1 MKREMKI
8 GDSQIITINEDG
20 TVSVPDKVQIR
31 DFEIAELF
39 GVMIPTIR
47 SNIRAILK
55 TGIATADLTGGAT
68 LVGCNILPDYHGLDM
83 VMALAFRIQS
93 FEAKLFRQWVIQR
106 CVANRLQP
114 IVLQYNYAQIHLSEQ
129 N

>member
-1 MKREMKI
+1 MKRK
-8 GDSQIITINEDG
+8 IITISGDG
-20 TVSVPDKVQIR
+20 KVSVPDTVQMR

-39 GVMIPTIR
+39 GVMIPTVR

-55 TGIATADLTGGAT
+55 TGIATADLTNGAT
-68 LVGCNILPDYHGLDM
+68 LVGCNVLPDYYGLDM

-93 FEAKLFRQWVIQR
+93 PKAELFRKWVVQK
-106 CVANRLQP
+106 CVGNDRQP

>member
-1 MKREMKI
+1 MERKLIEI
-8 GDSQIITINEDG
+8 SENGN
-20 TVSVPDKVQIR
+20 VSIPDNVQMR

-39 GVMIPTIR
+39 GVMTPTVR

-55 TGIATADLTGGAT
+55 TGIATADLTNGAT

-83 VMALAFRIQS
+83 IVALAFRIQS
-93 FEAKLFRQWVIQR
+93 FKAELFREWIMQKCI
-106 CVANRLQP
+106 ANEWQP
-114 IVLQYNYAQIHLSEQ
+114 IVLQYNYRQISPCEQ

>member
-1 MKREMKI
+1 MKRK
-8 GDSQIITINEDG
+8 IITISENG
-20 TVSVPDKVQIR
+20 KVSVPDNVQMR

-55 TGIATADLTGGAT
+55 TNIVIADCTNGAT
-68 LVGCNILPDYHGLDM
+68 LVGCNVLPDYHGLDM
-83 VMALAFRIQS
+83 IVALVFRIQS
-93 FEAKLFRQWVIQR
+93 FKAELFRKWIMQKCIVNEW
-106 CVANRLQP
+106 QP
-114 IVLQYNYAQIHLSEQ
+114 IVLQYNYRQIKPSEQ

>member
-1 MKREMKI
+1 MMKGKI
-8 GDSQIITINEDG
+8 IISETGVVTIITP
-20 TVSVPDKVQIR
+20 VLMQ

-55 TGIATADLTGGAT
+55 TGVVTADLTNGAT
-68 LVGCNILPDYHGLDM
+68 LVGCNVLPDYHGLDM
-83 VMALAFRIQS
+83 IVALAFRIQS
-93 FEAKLFRQWVIQR
+93 PQAEIFRRWILAKATKRKSSMINQ
-106 CVANRLQP
+106 
-114 IVLQYNYAQIHLSEQ
+114 QIFISVDKSINILI